1 MPVDDVPAIT
11 GGGTVALGTL
21 AGEGGIKV
29 TGDWSESE
37 VDHVVDIYF
46 SMLTLEL
53 AGEAYSKT
61 EFRRS
66 LAGTVP
72 RSEGSLEFKFQN
84 VSAVLDELGAV
95 WINGYKPRRNVQ
107 QLLRERVTGR
117 FEGAVDLRHDMM
129 RAVEAPADEDAPLGP
144 PVEAPS
150 TEPPTG
156 RSARV
161 GRRVDFAAVEA
172 GNRSLGMAGEL
183 AIVEFERRALASAG
197 RDDLAAEVR
206 HVSVEDG
213 DGLGYDVLSF
223 DPEADEPL
231 FIEVKTTR
239 YSRELPFYVTRNEV
253 EFSEEARGAYRLAR
267 VYQFGR
273 RAGHF
278 RLTGSLRHSMWLD
291 PQTYIGGPA
300 EQVP

>member
-1 MPVDDVPAIT
+1 MA
-11 GGGTVALGTL
+11 
-21 AGEGGIKV
+21 
-29 TGDWSESE
+29 GDWSVSE
-37 VDHVVDIYF
+37 VDRAVDIYF

-66 LAGTVP
+66 LASTVT

-95 WINGYKPRRNVQ
+95 WISGYKPRRNVQ
-107 QLLRERVTGR
+107 QLLRERVTER
-117 FEGAVDLRHDMM
+117 FAGAVDLRHDMM
-129 RAVEAPADEDAPLGP
+129 RAVEAPVDEHASLGP
-144 PVEAPS
+144 PTEAPS

-156 RSARV
+156 LRARV

-183 AIVEFERRALASAG
+183 AIVDFERRALASGG
-197 RDDLAAEVR
+197 RDDLAVEVR

-223 DPEADEPL
+223 DPETDQPL

-267 VYQFGR
+267 VYQFARG
-273 RAGHF
+273 AGHF

-291 PQTYIGGPA
+291 PQTYIGGPG